1 MTEPWLHIAG
11 RLDEGVHVLPVRVY
25 FEDTDAGALVYHA
38 SFVRFM
44 ERGRTDFVRHLGIS
58 QSEMA
63 DAGED
68 AAFFIVRRIEID
80 YLKPGRLDDLLEIH
94 TSIAE
99 IGRASLTLAQEV
111 RRDSTV
117 LAQAKVLVVLVS
129 KKGAPMRIGTR
140 ARAALEAV
148 AASGKPV

>member
-1 MTEPWLHIAG
+1 MTEPWPHIAG

-44 ERGRTDFVRHLGIS
+44 ERGRTDFVRHLGITQS
-58 QSEMA
+58 QMA

-80 YLKPGRLDDLLEIH
+80 YLKPGRLDDLLEVH

-99 IGRASLTLAQEV
+99 ISRASLTLTQDV
-111 RRDSTV
+111 RREGVV
-117 LAQAKVLVVLVS
+117 LAAAKVLVVLVS
-129 KKGAPMRIGTR
+129 KKGAPMRIGDR
-140 ARAALEAV
+140 ARAALEA
-148 AASGKPV
+148 AAAAGKPV